1 MKNLANCT
9 PREFLK
15 QTSRIKRSVEKWL
28 KVTDIMAIRNRMPAN
43 IPEISENTP
52 VTEQGDIVAKRA
64 EMLRDQ
70 AYKNASLILDEMLEK
85 HPDETL
91 EVLAHCCFVE
101 PENVDDHPMSYY
113 LSSINEMLTDESVK
127 AFFTTLMSLVQ

>member
-28 KVTDIMAIRNRMPAN
+28 KATDIMAIRERMPAN
-43 IPEISENTP
+43 IPEIKDN
-52 VTEQGDIVAKRA
+52 VTVAEQSDIVAKRA

-70 AYKNASLILDEMLEK
+70 AYKNVSAILDAMMEE

-91 EVLAHCCFVE
+91 EVLAYCCFVE

-113 LSSINEMLTDESVK
+113 LSSINEILTDESVK